1 MANLFNKQ
9 AKLYRQTR
17 PSYPPQLFDFIASK
31 THNHDLAWDVGTG
44 SGQAAISLA
53 KIYKNVVATD
63 TSEQQLSYA
72 PKLPNIRYQQ
82 TPPTMSLSQL
92 HHTVAPR
99 DSVDV
104 ITAAQSFHWFDAPEF
119 FNQAKSVLRKPQGV
133 LAVWCY
139 TEPSVNEAVDALY
152 ATLYKESK
160 PYWADER
167 KKVDDR
173 YASIDFPF
181 EGVEG
186 ISDGSTGP
194 FEFVSEKAMT
204 LEAFFTYIRSW
215 SAYQTARSEGVELLS
230 EEVVNEFER
239 AWRGNGNGEV
249 HCEKIVR
256 YPVHLRIGKVGTSY
270 YEESDY

>member
-9 AKLYRQTR
+9 AKLYWQTR

-31 THNHDLAWDVGTG
+31 TPNHDLAWDVGTG
-44 SGQAAISLA
+44 SGQAAIALS

-92 HHTVAPR
+92 HNTVAPR

-104 ITAAQSFHWFDAPEF
+104 VTVAQSFHWFDAPEF
-119 FNQAKSVLRKPQGV
+119 FNQAKRVLRKPHGV
-133 LAVWCY
+133 LAIWCY

-152 ATLYKESK
+152 ARLYKESR

-181 EGVEG
+181 EAVEG
-186 ISDGSTGP
+186 TSDATGP
-194 FEFVSEKAMT
+194 FEFVSEKVMT

-215 SAYQTARSEGVELLS
+215 SAYQTARSDGVELLREDLVS
-230 EEVVNEFER
+230 EFER
-239 AWRGNGNGEV
+239 AWGGGDGNGEN
-249 HCEKIVR
+249 IVR
-256 YPVHLRIGKVGTSY
+256 YPVHLRIGKVGTNY
-270 YEESDY
+270 NEESDV